1 MKTTLLRF
9 TRKPALGLAFLAAAF
24 LLWSGA
30 ARSQELLKNP
40 DFESP
45 FPVSDPTAGWA
56 LVYADG
62 GPSDFAIA
70 GQTTE
75 ASRCCGGRGAHI
87 RPNNWNYAHAY
98 FRQVVT
104 NLTSGAR
111 YTLSIQKMR
120 AGFQN
125 YVDGDTLR
133 VYMAAVSGSS
143 SNVVFGNATNNGPY
157 SLTITCAPSRQIEV
171 QLHMWKR
178 FMTNESSEDMKHA
191 KCSAWF
197 DDISLTLTP

>member
-1 MKTTLLRF
+1 MKTNLLLPSPKLLLCRALFASVLLLLRD
-9 TRKPALGLAFLAAAF
+9 LAP
-24 LLWSGA
+24 G
-30 ARSQELLKNP
+30 QELLKNP

-45 FPVSDPTAGWA
+45 LPVSDPTAGWA

-62 GPSDFAIA
+62 GPGDFAIA

-75 ASRCCGGRGAHI
+75 ASRCCGGRGAHL
-87 RPNNWNYAHAY
+87 RPNNWNFAHAY

-104 NLTSGAR
+104 NLTAGAR
-111 YTLSIQKMR
+111 YTLTIQKMR

-125 YVDGDTLR
+125 YVDNDSLR
-133 VYMAAVSGSS
+133 VYMAALSGSA
-143 SNVVFGNATNNGPY
+143 SNVVAGNALSNGPY
-157 SLTITCAPSRQIEV
+157 SLTITCAATRQIEV
-171 QLHMWKR
+171 RLHMWKR
-178 FMTNESSEDMKHA
+178 SMSNESSEDMKHA

>member
-1 MKTTLLRF
+1 MKTTVLPFLG
-9 TRKPALGLAFLAAAF
+9 KLGWCLALVAAA
-24 LLWSGA
+24 LPLA
-30 ARSQELLKNP
+30 PETARSQELLKNP

-70 GQTTE
+70 GQSTE
-75 ASRCCGGRGAHI
+75 ASRCCGGRGAHL
-87 RPNNWNYAHAY
+87 RPNNWNFAHAY

-104 NLTSGAR
+104 NLVPGAR
-111 YTLSIQKMR
+111 YTLTIQKMR

-125 YVDGDTLR
+125 YVENDSLR
-133 VYMAAVSGSS
+133 VYMAALSGSS
-143 SNVVFGNATNNGPY
+143 SNVVAGNATNNGPY
-157 SLTITCAPSRQIEV
+157 SLTITCAPSGQIEV
-171 QLHMWKR
+171 RLHMWKR
-178 FMTNESSEDMKHA
+178 SMTNESSEDMKHA

-197 DDISLTLTP
+197 DDISLTQTP